1 MILLALDFTSASS
14 YLAIGPAVALSEEIG
29 VDLLLQPFRVPQVPA
44 PTRVQNESMS
54 ERHQRIRAEYRSAD
68 LERYAEVQGIRLEIA
83 PYGIDPTL
91 AHGALLVANEHGVG
105 IEFARRVFTSFWEG
119 RLDIESSTEIR
130 NVLEG
135 LDAEFNPSMDLLH
148 AQLDEVRSTLEEQEI
163 YSVPTFLV
171 EGERFIGRQHFPMI
185 RSMLSVERRSP
196 PT

>member
-105 IEFARRVFTSFWEG
+105 IEFARRVFREFWEG
-119 RLDIESSTEIR
+119 KLDIESSNEIR
-130 NVLEG
+130 KVLKG
-135 LDAEFNPSMDLLH
+135 LDVEFNPSMDLLH
-148 AQLDEVRSTLEEQEI
+148 AQLNVVRSKLEEQEI

-171 EGERFIGRQHFPMI
+171 DGERFIGRQHFPMI
-185 RSMLSVERRSP
+185 RSILSGERSSP
-196 PT
+196 PI